1 MVQEW
6 ECGLMENLTKK
17 QQGEKKMEQLMK
29 ILEEAR
35 PDVDFQNEINLIDGE
50 VLDSM
55 DIISIIMEINNV
67 FEIELDPED
76 LEAKNFNSV
85 GAIWALIQE
94 YQMK

>member
-1 MVQEW
+1 
-6 ECGLMENLTKK
+6 
-17 QQGEKKMEQLMK
+17 MEQLMK